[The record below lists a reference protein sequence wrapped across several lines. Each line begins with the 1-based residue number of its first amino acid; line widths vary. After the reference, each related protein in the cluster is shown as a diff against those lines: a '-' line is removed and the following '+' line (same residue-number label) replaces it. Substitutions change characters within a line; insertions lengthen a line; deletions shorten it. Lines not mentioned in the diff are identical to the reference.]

1 MSQGMKS
8 IHQKLKGFVS
18 LEIALVLIISAIIGF
33 ALLQQQARAAKKEV
47 AKIQADQLI
56 QIADAL
62 NSYSD
67 LYRRN
72 LVSPGDLEIDLGND
86 GTIDVVIPQN
96 APAGTAPEGGKLT
109 PSIANLIAAGL
120 LPPGFQNSPAA
131 SNGQFISRLSI
142 QPASCSP
149 ANNDCRIEGYVT
161 LTQPVTTGG
170 QNPAAGQFD
179 GDVLGDALGFLG
191 GNGFATLAAGQSAVS
206 SGGNFTVNVDLN
218 NDGTLDS
225 GAGLIGMRVG
235 ALATRQDT
243 NDPIAG
249 VDYCPGTPL
258 IGWLNGATTVTTF
271 NDQASY
277 DSFDSGGGPGDK
289 CKSPGFSDVPAGY
302 TFSIL
307 DATEPKTGVIR
318 FLCGPNPAVPG
329 TVSVRVDGVGC
340 CKGSGSC

>member
-1 MSQGMKS
+1 MKS
-8 IHQKLKGFVS
+8 IHQKLKGFIS
-18 LEIALVLIISAIIGF
+18 IEIALVLIISAIIGF
-33 ALLQQQARAAKKEV
+33 ALIQQQARAAKKEV

-56 QIADAL
+56 QLADAV

-67 LYRRN
+67 LYRRG
-72 LVSPGDLEIDLGND
+72 LVNPGDLEVDLGND
-86 GTIDVVIPQN
+86 GTIDVIIPES
-96 APAGTAPEGGKLT
+96 APAGGIEGSKLT
-109 PSIANLIAAGL
+109 PTIGNLIAAGL
-120 LPPGFQNSPAA
+120 LPPGFQNTPAA
-131 SNGQFISRLSI
+131 SNGLFISRLRI
-142 QPASCSP
+142 EPAATCTP

-161 LTQPVTTGG
+161 ITQPVTTGN

-179 GDVLGDALGFLG
+179 GDVLGDTLGFLG

-206 SGGNFTVNVDLN
+206 SGGNFTVNIDLN

-225 GAGLIGMRVG
+225 GAGFVGVRVG

-258 IGWLNGATTVTTF
+258 IGWTDGATVVTTL
-271 NDQASY
+271 NTQTAY
-277 DSFDSGGGPGDK
+277 NTFDTGGGPGDK

-329 TVSVRVDGVGC
+329 TVSVRVDGVAC
-340 CKGSGSC
+340 CTGSGSC

>member
-1 MSQGMKS
+1 MKLIS
-8 IHQKLKGFVS
+8 SKHKGFVS
-18 LEIALVLIISAIIGF
+18 LEIALVLIISAIIGY
-33 ALLQQQARAAKKEV
+33 ALIQQQARAAKKEV

-56 QIADAL
+56 QISDAL

-67 LYRRN
+67 LYRRG
-72 LVSPGDLEIDLGND
+72 LVNPGDLEIDLGNN
-86 GTIDVVIPQN
+86 GTIDVIIPQN
-96 APAGTAPEGGKLT
+96 APAGSTEGSKLT
-109 PSIANLIAAGL
+109 PTIGNLVAAGL
-120 LPPGFQNSPAA
+120 LPPGFQNIPAA
-131 SNGQFISRLSI
+131 SNGQFISRLRVE
-142 QPASCSP
+142 PAATCSP

-161 LTQPVTTGG
+161 LTQPLTTGN
-170 QNPAAGQFD
+170 QNPAGGQYD
-179 GDVLGDALGFLG
+179 GDVLGDTLAFLG
-191 GNGFATLAAGQSAVS
+191 GNGFATLAAGQSAIS
-206 SGGNFTVNVDLN
+206 SGGNFTVNIDLN

-225 GAGLIGMRVG
+225 GAGFVGVRVG

-258 IGWLNGATTVTTF
+258 IGWTDGAATVTTLT
-271 NDQASY
+271 QANY
-277 DSFDSGGGPGDK
+277 NNFDNGPGGDK

-329 TVSVRVDGVGC
+329 TVSVRVDGLGC